1 MPFVTP
7 AATVREHSDSLWE
20 VMEPIEYR
28 GREETFVVRQGFL
41 TDFASVPRIF
51 TWLLPRYGRYTRPAI
66 LHDYLCDLARTGAID
81 RADADGIFRRAMREL
96 GVPFLKRWLMWAAV
110 RAGGVKEFGARQLLR
125 PRPSSLAALVVL
137 AIPGVLY
144 LALPAIMIE
153 IALLVFFLIE
163 GMIYLVLAAVAG
175 QPRRRAEAKPVNP
188 PQLTWKV

>member
-96 GVPFLKRWLMWAAV
+96 GVPFLKRWLMWTAV

-125 PRPSSLAALVVL
+125 PRPSSLAALLLL

-144 LALPAIMIE
+144 LALPAIMIV
-153 IALLVFFLIE
+153 IALVLFFLVE

-175 QPRRRAEAKPVNP
+175 QPRRRTEAKPV
-188 PQLTWKV
+188 